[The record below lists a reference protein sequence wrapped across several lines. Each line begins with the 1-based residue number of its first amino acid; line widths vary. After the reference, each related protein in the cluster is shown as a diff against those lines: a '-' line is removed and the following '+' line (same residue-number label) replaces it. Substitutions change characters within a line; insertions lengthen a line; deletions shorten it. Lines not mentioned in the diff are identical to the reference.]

1 MKSKSLRAA
10 ALMTFALAA
19 SGCSLINK
27 GPKKTPVLGT
37 RVAVLTSESG
47 AEADPQL
54 AAVPVT
60 LPAPV
65 QNNAWAQAGGNA
77 EKSMGHLALG
87 NTLARS
93 FSVSIGQGTS
103 LQARLAAA
111 PVVANG
117 RVFTIDTTSAVRAFD
132 AQTGAQVWQTR
143 FGVDKGNEASLF
155 GGGLAFDNGR
165 LFATNGLGYAAA
177 LDATNGTV
185 VWQVRPGGPLRGSP
199 TVAYDSVFVMSQDN
213 QVYSLRATN
222 GETIWSA
229 AASLEIA
236 GVFGTASPAVA
247 QGTVVAGFS
256 SGELNAL
263 RYENGRALW
272 QDTLSRTS
280 ITTTSVSSLSDIDA
294 HPVIDNGQVFAVGQ
308 GGRMVALELLSGQRM
323 WEINVAGISTPWVAG
338 DWVFLV
344 TDEAK
349 LIAVARNTGRVRWIT
364 ELPRFRNEKAKRGLI
379 SYSGPVLAGNRL
391 IVANSAGS
399 VIEVDPTTGTPR
411 GQLNIGTGV
420 SLSPVVANSTLYIL
434 DDDGRLHA
442 FR

>member
-1 MKSKSLRAA
+1 MTSKTMRAA
-10 ALMTFALAA
+10 ALLMFACAA

-27 GPKKTPVLGT
+27 GPKKTPVFGE
-37 RVAVLTSESG
+37 RVSVLTGETG
-47 AEADPQL
+47 AEVDPAV
-54 AAVPVT
+54 AALPMT
-60 LPAPV
+60 LPAAQ
-65 QNNAWAQAGGNA
+65 QNPEWTQPGGNA
-77 EKSMGHLALG
+77 QKSVGHLALG
-87 NTLARS
+87 NSLARA
-93 FSVSIGQGTS
+93 FVASVGQGTS
-103 LQARLAAA
+103 VKARLASA
-111 PVVANG
+111 PLVANG
-117 RVFTIDTTSAVRAFD
+117 RLFTIDTTATVRAFD
-132 AQTGAQVWQTR
+132 AQTGAQVWQSR
-143 FGVDKGNEASLF
+143 FGVDRGNEASLY
-155 GGGLAFDNGR
+155 GGGIAYENGR
-165 LFATNGLGYAAA
+165 VYATNGLGYVAS
-177 LDATNGTV
+177 LDATNGGLH
-185 VWQVRPGGPLRGSP
+185 WQVRPGGPLRGAPS
-199 TVAYDSVFVMSQDN
+199 VAYDSVFVMSQDN
-213 QVYSLRATN
+213 QIYSLRATN

-256 SGELNAL
+256 SGELNAF

-323 WEINVAGISTPWVAG
+323 WEINVAGISTPWVAA

-364 ELPRFRNEKAKRGLI
+364 QLPRYRKEKAKKGLI
-379 SYSGPVLAGNRL
+379 TYSGPILAGNRL
-391 IVANSAGS
+391 ILSSSAGA
-399 VIEVDPTTGTPR
+399 VVNVDPTNGAFL
-411 GQLNIGTGV
+411 GHMDVGTGI
-420 SLSPVVANSTLYIL
+420 SLPPVVANQTLYIL
-434 DDDGRLHA
+434 DDNGRLHA

>member
-1 MKSKSLRAA
+1 MKSKAWRAA
-10 ALMTFALAA
+10 ALMIFALGA
-19 SGCSLINK
+19 SGCSIFNK
-27 GPKKTPVLGT
+27 GPKKTPVLGN
-37 RVAVLTSESG
+37 RVAVLTGESG
-47 AEADPQL
+47 AEVDPAL
-54 AAVPVT
+54 AAVPMN

-65 QNNAWAQAGGNA
+65 QNGEWAQPGGNA
-77 EKSMGHLALG
+77 QKALG
-87 NTLARS
+87 HAALGDTLSRA

-103 LQARLAAA
+103 LRARLAAA
-111 PVVANG
+111 PVVAAG
-117 RVFTIDTTSAVRAFD
+117 RVFTIDTTALVRAFD
-132 AQTGAQVWQTR
+132 AQTGAQVWQAR
-143 FGVDKGNEASLF
+143 FGVDRGNEASLY
-155 GGGLAFDNGR
+155 GGGLAFDQGR
-165 LFATNGLGYAAA
+165 IYATNGLGYVAAI
-177 LDATNGTV
+177 DAASGAI

-213 QVYSLRATN
+213 QIYSLRASN
-222 GETIWSA
+222 GETIWSS

-308 GGRMVALELLSGQRM
+308 GGRMVALELLSGQRL

-338 DWVFLV
+338 DWVFVV

-364 ELPRFRNEKAKRGLI
+364 QLPRFRKEKAKRGLI
-379 SYSGPVLAGNRL
+379 TYAGPVLAGNRL
-391 IVANSAGS
+391 IVASSSGL
-399 VIEVDPTTGTPR
+399 VVEVDPTSGTPR
-411 GQLNIGTGV
+411 GQIDIGTGV
-420 SLSPVVANSTLYIL
+420 NLSPVVANGTLYIL
-434 DDDGRLHA
+434 DDSGRLHA

>member
-1 MKSKSLRAA
+1 
-10 ALMTFALAA
+10 
-19 SGCSLINK
+19 
-27 GPKKTPVLGT
+27 
-37 RVAVLTSESG
+37 
-47 AEADPQL
+47 
-54 AAVPVT
+54 
-60 LPAPV
+60 
-65 QNNAWAQAGGNA
+65 
-77 EKSMGHLALG
+77 
-87 NTLARS
+87 
-93 FSVSIGQGTS
+93 
-103 LQARLAAA
+103 
-111 PVVANG
+111 
-117 RVFTIDTTSAVRAFD
+117 
-132 AQTGAQVWQTR
+132 VWQTR
-143 FGVDKGNEASLF
+143 FGVDKGNEASLY
-155 GGGLAFDNGR
+155 GGGLAYDNGR
-165 LFATNGLGYAAA
+165 IYATNGLGYVASIDAATGA
-177 LDATNGTV
+177 L

-199 TVAYDSVFVMSQDN
+199 SAAYDSVFVMSQDN

-308 GGRMVALELLSGQRM
+308 GGRMVALELLSGQRL

-338 DWVFLV
+338 DWVFVV

-364 ELPRFRNEKAKRGLI
+364 QLPRFRNEKAKRGQI
-379 SYSGPVLAGNRL
+379 TYVGPVLAGNRL
-391 IVANSAGS
+391 IVANSSGAL
-399 VIEVDPTTGTPR
+399 VEVDPTSGAPR
-411 GQLNIGTGV
+411 SQISIGKGV
-420 SLSPVVANSTLYIL
+420 SLSPVVANATLYIL

>member
-1 MKSKSLRAA
+1 MTSKTMRAA
-10 ALMTFALAA
+10 ALLMFACAA

-27 GPKKTPVLGT
+27 GPKKTPVFGE
-37 RVAVLTSESG
+37 RVSVLTGETG
-47 AEADPQL
+47 AEVDPAV
-54 AAVPVT
+54 AALPMT
-60 LPAPV
+60 LPAAQ
-65 QNNAWAQAGGNA
+65 QNPEWTQPGGNA
-77 EKSMGHLALG
+77 QKSVGHLALG
-87 NTLARS
+87 NSLARA
-93 FSVSIGQGTS
+93 FVASVGQGTS
-103 LQARLAAA
+103 VKARLASA
-111 PVVANG
+111 PLVANG
-117 RVFTIDTTSAVRAFD
+117 RVFTIDTTATVRAFD
-132 AQTGAQVWQTR
+132 AQTGAQVWQSR
-143 FGVDKGNEASLF
+143 FGVDRGNEASLY
-155 GGGLAFDNGR
+155 GGGIAYENGR
-165 LFATNGLGYAAA
+165 VYATNGLGYVAS
-177 LDATNGTV
+177 LDATNGGLH
-185 VWQVRPGGPLRGSP
+185 WQVRPGGPLRGAPS
-199 TVAYDSVFVMSQDN
+199 VAYDSVFVMSQDN
-213 QVYSLRATN
+213 QIYSLRATN

-256 SGELNAL
+256 SGELNAF

-323 WEINVAGISTPWVAG
+323 WEINVAGISTPWVAA

-364 ELPRFRNEKAKRGLI
+364 QLPRYRKEKAKKGLI
-379 SYSGPVLAGNRL
+379 TYSGPILAGNRL
-391 IVANSAGS
+391 ILSSSAGA
-399 VIEVDPTTGTPR
+399 VVNVDPTNGAFL
-411 GQLNIGTGV
+411 GHMDVGTGI
-420 SLSPVVANSTLYIL
+420 SLPPVVANQTLYIL
-434 DDDGRLHA
+434 DDNGRLHA

>member
-1 MKSKSLRAA
+1 MKSKALRAA
-10 ALMTFALAA
+10 ALLMFALAA
-19 SGCSLINK
+19 SGCSIFNK
-27 GPKKTPVLGT
+27 GPKKTPVLGN
-37 RVAVLTSESG
+37 RVAVLTGETG
-47 AEADPQL
+47 AEVDPAL
-54 AAVPVT
+54 AAVPMT
-60 LPAPV
+60 LPAAV
-65 QNNAWAQAGGNA
+65 QNSEWAQPGGNA
-77 EKSMGHLALG
+77 PKAMGHLSLG
-87 NTLARS
+87 NTLARA

-111 PVVANG
+111 PVVAAG
-117 RVFTIDTTSAVRAFD
+117 RVFTIDTTASVRAFD

-143 FGVDKGNEASLF
+143 FGVDKGNEASLY
-155 GGGLAFDNGR
+155 GGGLAYDSGR
-165 LFATNGLGYAAA
+165 IYATNGLGYVAAIHAGTGA
-177 LDATNGTV
+177 L

-199 TVAYDSVFVMSQDN
+199 SAAYDSVFVMSQDN

-308 GGRMVALELLSGQRM
+308 GGRMVALELLSGQRL
-323 WEINVAGISTPWVAG
+323 WEINVAGISTPWVAS
-338 DWVFLV
+338 DWVFVV

-364 ELPRFRNEKAKRGLI
+364 QLPRFRNEKAKRGQI
-379 SYSGPVLAGNRL
+379 TYVGPVLAGNRL
-391 IVANSAGS
+391 IVANSSGAL
-399 VIEVDPTTGTPR
+399 VEVDPTSGAPR
-411 GQLNIGTGV
+411 SQISIGKGV
-420 SLSPVVANSTLYIL
+420 SLSPVVANATLYIL

>member
-1 MKSKSLRAA
+1 MKSKALRAA
-10 ALMTFALAA
+10 ALLMFALAA
-19 SGCSLINK
+19 SGCSIFNK
-27 GPKKTPVLGT
+27 GPKKTPVLGN
-37 RVAVLTSESG
+37 RVAVLTGETG
-47 AEADPQL
+47 AEVDPAL
-54 AAVPVT
+54 AAVPMT
-60 LPAPV
+60 LPAAV
-65 QNNAWAQAGGNA
+65 QNSEWAQPGGNA
-77 EKSMGHLALG
+77 PKAMGHLSLG
-87 NTLARS
+87 NTLARA

-111 PVVANG
+111 PVVAAG
-117 RVFTIDTTSAVRAFD
+117 RVFTIDTTASVRAFD

-143 FGVDKGNEASLF
+143 FGVDKGNEASLY
-155 GGGLAFDNGR
+155 GGGLAYDSGR
-165 LFATNGLGYAAA
+165 IYATNGLGYVAAIDAGTGA
-177 LDATNGTV
+177 L

-199 TVAYDSVFVMSQDN
+199 SAAYDSVFVMSQDN

-308 GGRMVALELLSGQRM
+308 GGRMVALELLSGQRL

-338 DWVFLV
+338 DWVFVV

-364 ELPRFRNEKAKRGLI
+364 QLPRFRNEKAKRGQI
-379 SYSGPVLAGNRL
+379 TYVGPVLAGNRL
-391 IVANSAGS
+391 IVANSSGAL
-399 VIEVDPTTGTPR
+399 VEVDPTSGAPR
-411 GQLNIGTGV
+411 SQISIGKGV
-420 SLSPVVANSTLYIL
+420 SLSPVVANATLYIL